1 MVIIPLSKA
10 DAKPNLLSK
19 TLSMRPI
26 VAKINMMHT
35 NGFIKHPFLS
45 FNIIQYISNFC
56 FLGYTLSMEI
66 VIINE
71 AKDRS
76 IYRYKKDYERILQ
89 RTSDILN
96 RHKDW
101 SLSVIFV
108 TPEQIHEIN
117 KEYRK
122 IDRPTDVISFA
133 LQDDLSD
140 VLIEESMCE
149 LGDIFINVQAIRD
162 QAKEYGHSLRREACF
177 LFCHGLLHLM
187 GYDHMEPEEEK
198 VMFEL
203 QDVILDEVVSR

>member
-1 MVIIPLSKA
+1 M
-10 DAKPNLLSK
+10 
-19 TLSMRPI
+19 
-26 VAKINMMHT
+26 
-35 NGFIKHPFLS
+35 
-45 FNIIQYISNFC
+45 
-56 FLGYTLSMEI
+56 
-66 VIINE
+66 INE
-71 AKDRS
+71 AKDKS

-162 QAKEYGHSLRREACF
+162 QQKN
-177 LFCHGLLHLM
+177 M
-187 GYDHMEPEEEK
+187 
-198 VMFEL
+198 
-203 QDVILDEVVSR
+203 VILCAERHVFCFAMVCCI

>member
-1 MVIIPLSKA
+1 
-10 DAKPNLLSK
+10 
-19 TLSMRPI
+19 
-26 VAKINMMHT
+26 
-35 NGFIKHPFLS
+35 
-45 FNIIQYISNFC
+45 
-56 FLGYTLSMEI
+56 MEI
-66 VIINE
+66 VIVNE

-76 IYRYKKDYERILQ
+76 IYRYKKDYECILQ

-140 VLIEESMCE
+140 V
-149 LGDIFINVQAIRD
+149 FPAV
-162 QAKEYGHSLRREACF
+162 F
-177 LFCHGLLHLM
+177 LFFPAETEPDVSLHSKPRHQAGLLEDESHPAGRAAGGVPGICRFRIVIKDLS
-187 GYDHMEPEEEK
+187 GIRRFQAAGKAQERGLSAAASSQDHGNLLTGEG
-198 VMFEL
+198 
-203 QDVILDEVVSR
+203 